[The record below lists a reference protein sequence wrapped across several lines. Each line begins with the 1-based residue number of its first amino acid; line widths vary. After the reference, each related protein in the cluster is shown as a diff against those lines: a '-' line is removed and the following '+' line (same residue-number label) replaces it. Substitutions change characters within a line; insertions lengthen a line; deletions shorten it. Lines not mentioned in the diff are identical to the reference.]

1 MDQKLINRI
10 NELVRKKKEC
20 GLNEEELHEQQLL
33 RQRYLEEFR
42 AGFKQRLDSVKV
54 VDENGND
61 ITPSKRKLNKL
72 N

>member
-10 NELVRKKKEC
+10 NELARKKKES
-20 GLNEEELHEQQLL
+20 GLSDDELHEQQLL

-54 VDENGND
+54 IDEDGND
-61 ITPSKRKLNKL
+61 ITPIRRKPETMN
-72 N
+72 